1 MQNLAEVITAVQQI
15 ANDASK
21 LGQGASS
28 TAETLRKKAQKLSMV
43 SKPSKSGAAAAQ
55 QVSSAA
61 KSLANCSMAM
71 SALQKAAG
79 DFIKDASK

>member
-1 MQNLAEVITAVQQI
+1 
-15 ANDASK
+15 
-21 LGQGASS
+21 
-28 TAETLRKKAQKLSMV
+28 MV